1 MQKTCAACGGAFEIS
16 KEDLAFLEKVSPV
29 FGGKIMQIPPPT
41 RCPDCRQQR
50 RLAWRNERKLYH
62 RICDFSKK
70 EIISAHSP
78 DKKLVVY
85 SPEVWNSDAWDPLSY
100 GRDFDF
106 SLPFFEQLHE
116 LRKIVPRLGL
126 IALNNENSPYVNM
139 SGYNKNCYL
148 LFAAE
153 YDEDCH
159 YGTQVIKSRLCI
171 DALNCYESER
181 CYEVVDCEKCYELSF
196 SQNCSNCNTSSF
208 LFDCK
213 GCSDCLF
220 SANLRNKKFCFQN
233 EQLSEEEFAK
243 RKKEFLKQIE
253 TEGIA
258 PIQREFEQ
266 FLQSQ
271 PHRAH
276 FIVNCENVEGDYL
289 QNSRNLHHCFD
300 LSYGEDCAYVFTGF
314 KIKDLMDVCH
324 TTEAEL
330 GYEGTS
336 YGYGAYRCLFT
347 VGSWTSRNVH
357 YCDTMHSSNDCFGC
371 ISLKHKNYCILNKQ
385 HSKKEY
391 EELVPRI
398 IEHMRSDG
406 GGAPYQSPAGSGTGQ
421 GGAAMNPSAASG
433 SWGQFFPI
441 EMSPYDYNETL
452 AQDYYPLT
460 EKEVTKRG
468 WHWRSKEEEPPKVQ
482 KIIPASALPSSISAV
497 PDDILQWAIECEATA
512 RPFKL
517 IKQELAFY
525 REMKLPVPHFHPDE
539 RHRRRMER
547 RNPRK
552 LWSRQCANCQKPITT
567 SFAPERKEQILCES
581 CYEKV
586 VY

>member
-1 MQKTCAACGGAFEIS
+1 MQKTCAACGNAFEIS
-16 KEDLAFLEKVSPV
+16 KEDLAFLEKVAPV
-29 FGGKIMQIPPPT
+29 FGGKKMQIPPPT

-78 DKKLVVY
+78 EKDLVVY

-106 SLPFFEQLHE
+106 SRSFFEQLAE
-116 LRKIVPRLGL
+116 LRTVVPRLGL

-159 YGTQVIKSRLCI
+159 YGTQVIKSRSCL

-196 SQNCSNCNTSSF
+196 SQNCSSCNSSAF

-213 GCSDCLF
+213 GCSNCLF
-220 SANLRNKKFCFQN
+220 SVNLRNKKFCYKN
-233 EQLSEEEFAK
+233 EQLSEEDFAK
-243 RKKEFLKQIE
+243 RKKEFLKQVE

-258 PIQREFEQ
+258 PIKKEFEQ

-300 LSYGEDCAYVFTGF
+300 LSYGEDCAFVYTGF
-314 KIKDLMDVCH
+314 KTKDLMDVCH

-336 YGYGAYRCLFT
+336 YGYGAYGCLFT

-357 YCDTMHSSNDCFGC
+357 YCDTMNTCGDCFGC
-371 ISLKHKNYCILNKQ
+371 ISLRHKNYCILNKQ
-385 HSKKEY
+385 YTKKEY

-398 IEHMRSDG
+398 IEHMSKTPLRSPLG
-406 GGAPYQSPAGSGTGQ
+406 SSAGCE
-421 GGAAMNPSAASG
+421 
-433 SWGQFFPI
+433 WGEFFPI
-441 EMSPYDYNETL
+441 EKAPYDYNETL

-468 WHWRSKEEEPPKVQ
+468 WHWRSKEEEPPKVD
-482 KIIPASALPSSISAV
+482 KIIPASALPSSVTDV
-497 PDDILQWAIECEATA
+497 PDDVLNWAIECEATK

-525 REMKLPVPHFHPDE
+525 REVKLPVPRLHPDE
-539 RHRRRMER
+539 RHRLRMAR
-547 RNPRK
+547 RNPRR
-552 LWSRQCANCQKPITT
+552 LWTRACTSCKKELETT
-567 SFAPERKEQILCES
+567 FSPDRKERILCES